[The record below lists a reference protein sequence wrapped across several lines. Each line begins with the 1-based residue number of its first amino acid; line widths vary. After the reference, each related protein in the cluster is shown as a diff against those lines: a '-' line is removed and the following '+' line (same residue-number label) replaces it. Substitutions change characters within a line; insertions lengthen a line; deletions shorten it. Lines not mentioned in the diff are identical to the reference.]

1 MDGKGWWIAM
11 VAAATL
17 TLFGTAY
24 FLPFK

>member
-1 MDGKGWWIAM
+1 MDGKGWWVAM
-11 VAAATL
+11 VAAAAL

>member
-11 VAAATL
+11 VTAATL